1 MRLDLA
7 APEMTS
13 DMNMSLAGIIGLEQ
27 QGRDEEDAFRAGCL
41 PPSPMRSDTTNET
54 APNPND
60 DLARDLERCSRA
72 DTRLGPG
79 GCISASQASEMLSDA
94 SSRAQPLS
102 SAEASDMQAAADSY
116 VQVILSGEAPYQIVW
131 ASEAWLKLVGYPND
145 EACGKTLQLVEG
157 PLTSQASVG
166 VLMAAIH
173 AGHALKTQM
182 IHHAR
187 SGRAFSH
194 EMRVEP
200 LKDSRG
206 LVQCFQ
212 VTSADVQV
220 LAPVGSAPGISA
232 PGKSDVAKVAEP
244 QTGRTSADLRLI
256 SAPGKDLDAR
266 LEIDEM
272 LEWLGGGD
280 GGQGGHRPP
289 TPQRPSPRR
298 SPELQAQALCK
309 VEEE

>member
-1 MRLDLA
+1 MD
-7 APEMTS
+7 
-13 DMNMSLAGIIGLEQ
+13 MSLAGIIGQ
-27 QGRDEEDAFRAGCL
+27 RGREEEETFCAGRL

-54 APNPND
+54 APNPSD
-60 DLARDLERCSRA
+60 ELARELCSRA
-72 DTRLGPG
+72 DTHLGPG
-79 GCISASQASEMLSDA
+79 GCTSASQASSTSQA
-94 SSRAQPLS
+94 SRAQPLS

-157 PLTSQASVG
+157 PLTSQASVD
-166 VLMAAIH
+166 VLMTAIR
-173 AGHALKTQM
+173 AGQALKTQM
-182 IHHAR
+182 IYHAR

-220 LAPVGSAPGISA
+220 LAPDGRAPDVGAP
-232 PGKSDVAKVAEP
+232 
-244 QTGRTSADLRLI
+244 RTSADLRLI

-280 GGQGGHRPP
+280 GGQGGQRPP
-289 TPQRPSPRR
+289 TPQRPEPQR
-298 SPELQAQALCK
+298 SPQLQAQALCK